1 MIWNEPILGWIEQLG
16 SQFQQQDMDPLCPDI
31 IAHGKAKHKRFVVGR
46 KPSLQQDMKT
56 IMPMQIDATWQ
67 GETAIWILQQPDQKG
82 DLIRGIPAQ
91 LIQSLSQGQSR
102 SHL

>member
-1 MIWNEPILGWIEQLG
+1 
-16 SQFQQQDMDPLCPDI
+16 MDLLCSDI

-46 KPSLQQDMKT
+46 KPSLQQDMET
-56 IMPMQIDATWQ
+56 IMPMQIDATRQ

-82 DLIRGIPAQ
+82 DLIRAIPAQ
-91 LIQSLSQGQSR
+91 LIQPLSKGQTR